1 MFTQLK
7 LECLVDRHCRS
18 SEACM
23 DKKCV
28 DPCKHINCTNYF
40 DGKWCK
46 TKNHQPSCSGKKT
59 EKLLIVRLRKLKI
72 SKVFD
77 LKSSYLSKCIPNYFI
92 R

>member
-28 DPCKHINCTNYF
+28 DPCKHINCTNYS

-59 EKLLIVRLRKLKI
+59 EKLLILRLRKLKR
-72 SKVFD
+72 F
-77 LKSSYLSKCIPNYFI
+77 
-92 R
+92 